1 MRALAATAYGPLEDL
16 EFIDLPRPVPGPDHV
31 LVRTEATALNAIDKA
46 LITGTMRH
54 VLPVRHPFVPGVDV
68 SGVIEAVGA
77 DVTRFTV
84 GEAIVAWNGVPS
96 GALAEYVLVK
106 ASAAAAVRPAGLT
119 AAQGAAL
126 PTAALTA
133 AALLDISGTSPGD
146 TVLVVGAGGGVGSY
160 LVQLAG
166 QAGLVVL
173 ATGRTGD
180 QEFLDGLGALHTI
193 DYQHVDITEE
203 ALRLVPGG
211 VDVVFDL
218 ANTGPAL
225 ALTAGAA
232 RGGGR
237 PPSPPGPAAR
247 PAAAPA
253 SSRPWADRRPSSA
266 ASPPC
271 TEEPPPRTGGLR
283 PLPRR
288 RPRANCAL
296 RSEPSTRSP
305 KRGARS
311 STSPTSTS
319 AER

>member
-16 EFIDLPRPVPGPDHV
+16 EFIDLPRPVPGPGHV
-31 LVRTEATALNAIDKA
+31 LVRTEAAALNAVDKA

-54 VLPVRHPFVPGVDV
+54 VVPVRHPFVPGVDV

-77 DVTRFTV
+77 DVTRFAV
-84 GEAIVAWNGVPS
+84 GEAIVAWNDVPS

-106 ASAAAAVRPAGLT
+106 ATAAAAVRPAGLT

-160 LVQLAG
+160 LVQLANR
-166 QAGLVVL
+166 AGLVVL

-218 ANTGPAL
+218 ANAGPAL

-232 RGGGR
+232 RSGGR
-237 PPSPPGPAAR
+237 LVSPLGGPRSFERGVTAVYGGTTTPDGRLAAL
-247 PAAAPA
+247 AAQAA
-253 SSRPWADRRPSSA
+253 TGELRIAIGAEYAFAEARR
-266 ASPPC
+266 
-271 TEEPPPRTGGLR
+271 
-283 PLPRR
+283 
-288 RPRANCAL
+288 AL
-296 RSEPSTRSP
+296 VDFAHRHI
-305 KRGARS
+305 RGKV
-311 STSPTSTS
+311 TITF
-319 AER
+319 